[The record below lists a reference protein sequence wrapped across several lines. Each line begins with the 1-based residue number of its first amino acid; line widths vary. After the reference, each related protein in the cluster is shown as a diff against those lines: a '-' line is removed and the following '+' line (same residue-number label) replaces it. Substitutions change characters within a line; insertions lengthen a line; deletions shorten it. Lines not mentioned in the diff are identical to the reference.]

1 MLGCV
6 AFIVSGVCW
15 LIILSAK
22 SEPKVDVRL
31 ENKRMSLLN
40 GTGVDPAGQMFKGT
54 DQREPDQ
61 NSQEESALPFT
72 ASSQMRPTP

>member
-6 AFIVSGVCW
+6 AFIVSGLCW

-31 ENKRMSLLN
+31 DNKRMSLLN
-40 GTGVDPAGQMFKGT
+40 GTGVDPAGQMFKESV
-54 DQREPDQ
+54 QREDDQ
-61 NSQEESALPFT
+61 NSQEESVPPPRRRRRK
-72 ASSQMRPTP
+72 S